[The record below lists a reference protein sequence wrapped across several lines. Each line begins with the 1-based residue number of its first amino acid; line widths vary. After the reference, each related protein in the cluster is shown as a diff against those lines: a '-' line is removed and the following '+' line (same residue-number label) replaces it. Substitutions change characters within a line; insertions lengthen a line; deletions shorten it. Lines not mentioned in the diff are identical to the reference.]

1 MGDTLVVVTFP
12 YDLEYRRWC
21 HQTKELKPFWYDHRL
36 LIATVTGDE
45 APVACHVIKDPF
57 AHEFPIRC
65 YDQRLWWPLLERSA
79 PVSVENYLDRA
90 RETYGPFLSMM
101 NLSDATLRHPRRY
114 DRQAFIDR
122 ILPSWMSDK
131 FLERRRQLADEIAH
145 RTLFCDGAVYLAG
158 GSPAYF
164 GRWKDGQLRLE
175 SGSLGAEKVGA
186 IYRFLPG
193 PDWRQREEA
202 ACQGLVFRPA
212 EVETLI
218 QTGLK
223 VHLLSKLE
231 GILELPS
238 VPHPA
243 EVCADAVVRRAISQM
258 EDDLVRM
265 PPELLKKLREA
276 ILRRNMIPPKLCW
289 EAIEALGRFCPHDN
303 VVFELHKALVRLLR
317 ETDLAKN
324 SPEDDL
330 ALQFFGE
337 EERRTTT
344 TQDPTVETADN
355 PRRKSRGSVASLR
368 APGPDATASQ
378 RRNRWG
384 ADLAGRLFRHRRV
397 GLQAGRW
404 DAVRTSPIRQ
414 VQFAPFRP

>member
-1 MGDTLVVVTFP
+1 MAYTLVDVTFP
-12 YDLEYRRWC
+12 YDLEYRRR
-21 HQTKELKPFWYDHRL
+21 HHKTKELEPFWYDHTL
-36 LIATVTGDE
+36 MIATATGEE
-45 APVACHVIKDPF
+45 APIACHVIKGPF
-57 AHEFPIRC
+57 AHEFSIR
-65 YDQRLWWPLLERSA
+65 YHEKRLWWPLLERSA
-79 PVSVENYLDRA
+79 PVSVESYLDQA

-101 NLSDATLRHPRRY
+101 NLSDPTLRQPRQY
-114 DRQAFIDR
+114 NTHTFIDR
-122 ILPSWMSDK
+122 ILPSRVSEE
-131 FLERRRQLADEIAH
+131 FLERRMQLADEIAD

-175 SGSLGAEKVGA
+175 SGSLAAEKVGA

-218 QTGLK
+218 ETLQRDGRT

-231 GILELPS
+231 VILELPS

-243 EVCADAVVRRAISQM
+243 EVCADAVVRRAINQM
-258 EDDLVRM
+258 KDAPVRK
-265 PPELLKKLREA
+265 PRELLKKLREA
-276 ILRRNMIPPKLCW
+276 LLQRNMIPPKLCW
-289 EAIEALGRFCPHDN
+289 DAIEALGGSRPLDK
-303 VVFELHKALVRLLR
+303 VDFEVECFDKALVRLSR

-330 ALQFFGE
+330 ALQVIAE

-344 TQDPTVETADN
+344 TADPGGGNSRPSAPKAVRK
-355 PRRKSRGSVASLR
+355 RRKSSAAR
-368 APGPDATASQ
+368 P
-378 RRNRWG
+378 RR
-384 ADLAGRLFRHRRV
+384 H
-397 GLQAGRW
+397 
-404 DAVRTSPIRQ
+404 S
-414 VQFAPFRP
+414 